1 MIFEQKIK
9 DRCNGNAALRA
20 TLLFLTLSLILC
32 QSGCGRH
39 IKVYLERPAEMP
51 QPAWVGVYF
60 LSMESALDG
69 MSNIELSD
77 PDAVSVGGEVV
88 YKEVYPLHPGGA
100 IHRIIL
106 KDYNPEIR
114 WVVVAAGIPDNPQC
128 ARKKVPVKEGSKLK
142 ISVTVNEKCIDL
154 KID

>member
-1 MIFEQKIK
+1 MIK
-9 DRCNGNAALRA
+9 DQKMKSRNSGDGIRASLMVLALA
-20 TLLFLTLSLILC
+20 LLIG
-32 QSGCGRH
+32 QAGCGRH

-60 LSMESALDG
+60 ISMESALDG
-69 MSNIELSD
+69 MSNIQLSD
-77 PDAVSVGGEVV
+77 PDAVSIGGEVIH
-88 YKEVYPLHPGGA
+88 KEVYPLHPGGE

-106 KDYNPEIR
+106 DDYNQDIR

-128 ARKKVPVKEGSKLK
+128 ARKKVPVKEGAKLK
-142 ISVTVNEKCIDL
+142 LIVTVNEECIDL